1 MDYKLIRSRRRTIS
15 IQIENDAS
23 ISVRAPLYMP
33 KFFITGFVNSKQN
46 WILKKQKQI
55 IKYTPLV
62 QNNFLDGDEYLYLGK
77 TYTLNITNNVR
88 AKLLFTDSFEL
99 SESLRPKAKELFE
112 KWYKQKAIEYFEV
125 SLNELSN
132 KINVKYRKLHLS
144 GGMRRWGSY
153 SPSSGTVSLSWRLIM
168 APKEVIDY
176 VIIHELCHIIQPN
189 HSKRFWDAVAH
200 YDINYKKNIIWLKN
214 YGRTMTI

>member
-23 ISVRAPLYMP
+23 VLVRAPLYMP

-55 IKYTPLV
+55 IKSMPAI

-88 AKLLFTDSFEL
+88 AKLIFTDSFEL

-112 KWYKQKAIEYFEV
+112 KWYKQRAKEYFENR
-125 SLNELSN
+125 LNELSE
-132 KINVKYRKLHLS
+132 KIQVKYRKLHLS
-144 GGMRRWGSY
+144 GGMRRLGSY

-168 APKEVIDY
+168 APKEVVDY

-189 HSKRFWDAVAH
+189 HSKRFWDVVAKF
-200 YDINYKKNIIWLKN
+200 DTNYKNRIKWLN
-214 YGRTMTI
+214 NNGRMLIV